1 MPPLPGAGVTVWVCA
16 APPALLLGL
25 RILSAS
31 FGTKINASATQI
43 AMTTRSVTTLAP
55 VGPIN
60 DFAVSE
66 PSTCLGAPLVRAVT
80 EYACRMLRRNSL
92 GRLTVSRPGT
102 RTMPCGGT
110 TTGCRVTSTAVLY
123 GARASRCT
131 VSGCNPVF
139 CSTTKNLRL

>member
-1 MPPLPGAGVTVWVCA
+1 MTVCVDA

-31 FGTKINASATQI
+31 FGTKISASATQI
-43 AMTTRSVTTLAP
+43 AMTTRIDTTLAP
-55 VGPIN
+55 VGPIS
-60 DFAVSE
+60 DRAVSE

-102 RTMPCGGT
+102 RTVLLGGT
-110 TTGCRVTSTAVLY
+110 TTGRRVTSTAVLY

-131 VSGCNPVF
+131 VSGCIPVF
-139 CSTTKNLRL
+139 CSTTKILRL